1 MKVAMLSLLV
11 FMVGF
16 SLAHA
21 QAGQPVAPPE
31 PSGEGLGTDC
41 AYENIFAGPSFS
53 ARDLTTASFTGGV
66 TIGQYFARTL
76 GKGVVPSPQF
86 ELGIVGPLSSDHP
99 LDGLVSM
106 NAMFADRIPHH
117 HVYLSLTG
125 GYTRMFVTGNAVNF
139 GVGFDLGKE
148 EYKRI
153 VSIEVRDY
161 YLLSGPQQHVF
172 GLRIGLGKFIA
183 D

>member
-1 MKVAMLSLLV
+1 MKVAMLALLV
-11 FMVGF
+11 FLIGF
-16 SLAHA
+16 SIAHA
-21 QAGQPVAPPE
+21 QTKPPVAPPE
-31 PSGEGLGTDC
+31 PSGDGLGTDC
-41 AYENIFAGPSFS
+41 AYENFFVGPSL
-53 ARDLTTASFTGGV
+53 LTTPSFTGGV

-86 ELGIVGPLSSDHP
+86 ELGIVGPLPSGHS

-117 HVYLSLTG
+117 HAYVSLTG

-139 GVGFDLGKE
+139 GLGFDLGKE

-153 VSIEVRDY
+153 VRIEVRD
-161 YLLSGPQQHVF
+161 
-172 GLRIGLGKFIA
+172 
-183 D
+183 